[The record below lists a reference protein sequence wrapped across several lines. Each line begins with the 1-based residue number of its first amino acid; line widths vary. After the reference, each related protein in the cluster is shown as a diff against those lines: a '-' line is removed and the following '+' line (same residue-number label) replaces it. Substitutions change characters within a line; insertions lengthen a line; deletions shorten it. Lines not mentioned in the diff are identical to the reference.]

1 MARANWRPM
10 LGLKSDALQQP
21 RFPIGDGLYAVTVC
35 EVMDVQLRRVGFI
48 GLGRM
53 GKPMA
58 MNLLKAGFTMVVW
71 NRTRGKMEE
80 LLKAGAAAADSP
92 KDLAERSDVVI
103 TMVSD
108 TPDVM
113 EVILGDDGVIHGV
126 REGMVVIDMSTI
138 SPAAAQQI
146 AAALGERG
154 VHFLDAPVT
163 GGVKG
168 AIEGTL
174 NIMVGGDE
182 KVMESCMPLFKVLG
196 KKVVHMGGNGMG
208 QAAKLANQIIC
219 AINIL
224 AVCEGLVFAKRLG
237 LDMRKLI
244 EAISDG
250 AASSWMLSNLAPKM
264 LERDF
269 EPGFSIRLQLKDL
282 RLVLEMAQQKMIPLP
297 VTALV
302 SQLMRAAEAIG
313 LGDKGTQATIV
324 ALEELAGIKVSW

>member
-1 MARANWRPM
+1 MHH
-10 LGLKSDALQQP
+10 
-21 RFPIGDGLYAVTVC
+21 
-35 EVMDVQLRRVGFI
+35 ERVGFI

-58 MNLLKAGFTMVVW
+58 MNLLKAGFALVIW
-71 NRTRGKMEE
+71 NRTRSKMEE
-80 LLKAGAAAADSP
+80 LLKAGAIAADSP
-92 KDLAERSDVVI
+92 KDLAMRSDVVI

-108 TPDVM
+108 TPDVI

-126 REGMVVIDMSTI
+126 REGMIVIDMSTI
-138 SPAAAQQI
+138 SPTAARQI
-146 AAALGERG
+146 AAALNERG
-154 VHFLDAPVT
+154 VQFLDAPVT

-182 KVMESCMPLFKVLG
+182 KALESCMPIFRALG
-196 KKVVHMGGNGMG
+196 KKVVHMGANGMG

-224 AVCEGLVFAKRLG
+224 AVCEGLVFAKGLG

-282 RLVLEMAQQKMIPLP
+282 RLALEMAQEKAIPLP

-302 SQLMRAAEAIG
+302 TQLMRAVEASG
-313 LGDKGTQATIV
+313 LADKGTQATIL